1 MGIFSTIGN
10 LGLGDFDESKILDND
25 SGAAARRGEA
35 EQKETKSPEELE
47 KEALFDKT
55 YECPICNLT
64 FKTKCVRAG
73 KVRLES
79 KDTDLRPIYNHIDPI
94 KYDVITCEKCVDIL
108 RLADILAS

>member
-1 MGIFSTIGN
+1 MGIFSIIGN

-25 SGAAARRGEA
+25 SGAAARRGAA

-94 KYDVITCEKCVDIL
+94 N
-108 RLADILAS
+108 